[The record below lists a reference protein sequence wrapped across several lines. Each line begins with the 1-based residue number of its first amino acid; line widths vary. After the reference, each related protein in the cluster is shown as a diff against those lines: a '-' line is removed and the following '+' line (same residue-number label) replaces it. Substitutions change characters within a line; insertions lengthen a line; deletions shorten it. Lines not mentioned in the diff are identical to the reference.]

1 MTNTDTTHYPEIKR
15 DLFGKFLNYQSK
27 KQIKDMVRLLN
38 ANWDDIMANIAIQ
51 DPDYV
56 SLLKSYR
63 FDAGAIPDAEFFKLQ
78 LNKLFIEAM
87 KASSEKFRFTLNDT
101 DVYTYDHGSHGGDVI
116 DIGAIVEKA
125 IERQISIP
133 ADKGKIALLGCS
145 LAGIFLDAIERS
157 VPYPNQGFVLTFS
170 VDEKDKQLSIIAID
184 Y

>member
-1 MTNTDTTHYPEIKR
+1 M
-15 DLFGKFLNYQSK
+15 
-27 KQIKDMVRLLN
+27 
-38 ANWDDIMANIAIQ
+38 
-51 DPDYV
+51 
-56 SLLKSYR
+56 
-63 FDAGAIPDAEFFKLQ
+63 
-78 LNKLFIEAM
+78 
-87 KASSEKFRFTLNDT
+87 
-101 DVYTYDHGSHGGDVI
+101 HGVHGGDII

-170 VDEKDKQLSIIAID
+170 VNEKDKQLSIIAID